1 MVLSK
6 NEFVENKINTKF
18 LKVLTLILL
27 FVLLCGINNTYVYYA
42 SLTPFG
48 VGIVFSLLFIG
59 FNGYILSVL
68 YFVSLCVLS
77 FGLTAVLQSVNVALV
92 LCIIEY
98 LRTEKCFKIK
108 KWYLFLLMLSA
119 LISYIVSSCLIAAA
133 AFFTS
138 V

>member
-1 MVLSK
+1 MELAK
-6 NEFVENKINTKF
+6 NEFVENKVNTRF
-18 LKVLTLILL
+18 LKGLTLGLL
-27 FVLLCGINNTYVYYA
+27 FLLLCGINNTYVYYA

-92 LCIIEY
+92 LCIIE
-98 LRTEKCFKIK
+98 
-108 KWYLFLLMLSA
+108 
-119 LISYIVSSCLIAAA
+119 SSL
-133 AFFTS
+133 
-138 V
+138 